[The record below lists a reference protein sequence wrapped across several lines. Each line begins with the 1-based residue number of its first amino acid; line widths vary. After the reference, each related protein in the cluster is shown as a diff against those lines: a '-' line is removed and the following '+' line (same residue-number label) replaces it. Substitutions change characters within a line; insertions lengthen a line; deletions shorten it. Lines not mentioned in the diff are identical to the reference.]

1 MELGIG
7 LPTSGTH
14 ASPEA
19 IVRVAQAAERAG
31 LGSLWTFERLMRPTR
46 PLPVGFTE
54 PLYLP
59 ENNASVYDP
68 LETLSYVAA
77 KTSTIRLGT
86 SVINSL
92 FHSPVVLA
100 RRLATLD
107 RLSGGRM
114 LIGLGQ
120 GWMQQE
126 FDTTGV
132 PGSRRGAGFEEHI
145 EAMRACWGPNPVS
158 FEGRFYTVPESEIG
172 PKPTGLTLLAGAQA
186 PAAMARA
193 ARMGL
198 GLTIVVFA
206 WEQLTQSIEAYGEG
220 KGPIVA
226 QVNGSITGKPL
237 PEEDRAPLTGS
248 REQVAADLDRIRG
261 LGVDHVFWH
270 TFDADPDETV
280 EHVRELN
287 TY

>member
-1 MELGIG
+1 MDLGIG
-7 LPTSGTH
+7 LPCSGRQ

-31 LGSLWTFERLMRPTR
+31 LGSLWTFERLLRPSRPT
-46 PLPVGFTE
+46 PVGFTE
-54 PLYLP
+54 PLFLP
-59 ENNASVYDP
+59 ENNALVYDP
-68 LETLSYVAA
+68 LETLTYVAA
-77 KTSTIRLGT
+77 TTSTIRLGT
-86 SVINSL
+86 SVLNTL
-92 FHSPVVLA
+92 FHNPVVLA

-107 RLSGGRM
+107 RLSGGRA

-126 FDTTGV
+126 FDTAGV

-145 EAMRACWGPNPVS
+145 EAMRACWGPDPVS

-172 PKPTGLTLLAGAQA
+172 PKPTNLTLLAGAQA

-198 GLTIVVFA
+198 GLTVVVFD
-206 WEQLTQSIEAYGEG
+206 WDQLTQSIQAYGG
-220 KGPIVA
+220 KGPLVA
-226 QVNGSITGKPL
+226 QVNGSITDQPL
-237 PEEDRAPLTGS
+237 PQDRAPLTGS
-248 REQVAADLDRIRG
+248 AEQVAADLVRARA

-270 TFDADPDETV
+270 TFDWDPDEAV
-280 EHVRELN
+280 ERVASLN

>member
-7 LPTSGTH
+7 LPSSGRH
-14 ASPEA
+14 ASPES
-19 IVRVAQAAERAG
+19 ITRVAQAAERAG
-31 LGSLWTFERLMRPTR
+31 LGSLWTFERLLRPPT
-46 PLPVGFTE
+46 PLALGFTE

-59 ENNASVYDP
+59 DNNALVYDP

-86 SVINSL
+86 SVVDTL
-92 FHSPVVLA
+92 FHNPVVLA

-107 RLSGGRM
+107 RLSGGRT

-120 GWMQQE
+120 GWMRQE
-126 FDTTGV
+126 FEATGV

-145 EAMRACWGPNPVS
+145 EAMRACWGPDPVS
-158 FEGRFYTVPESEIG
+158 FQGRFYTVPESEIG
-172 PKPTGLTLLAGAQA
+172 PKPVGLTLLAGAQA
-186 PAAMARA
+186 PAAMSRA

-198 GLTIVVFA
+198 GLTVVVFG
-206 WEQLTQSIEAYGEG
+206 WDQLTQSIEAYGG
-220 KGPIVA
+220 QGPLVA
-226 QVNGSITGKPL
+226 QVNGSLTEKPE
-237 PEEDRAPLTGS
+237 PDGRAPLTGS
-248 REQVAADLDRIRG
+248 AEQVAEDLDRVRG

-280 EHVRELN
+280 ERVAALN
-287 TY
+287 AY